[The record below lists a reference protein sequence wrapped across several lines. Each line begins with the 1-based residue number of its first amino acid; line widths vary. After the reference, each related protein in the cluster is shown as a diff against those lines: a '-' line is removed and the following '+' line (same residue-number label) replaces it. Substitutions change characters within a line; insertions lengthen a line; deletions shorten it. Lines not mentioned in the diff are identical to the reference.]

1 MALLI
6 CPSACRL
13 RRLAQNGPGAR
24 HFSCKFSHKRELVK
38 LLLNS
43 LLRGP
48 CVILYIQVL
57 NRRSCRDP
65 FSEVLPWKIL
75 QVPCLRGACMKA
87 LVGGTWVLVSR
98 SCKIR
103 YSSSRSF
110 YDDLVRFFQGSWH
123 EEELGNGPFTS
134 PCEKLLWRWHAAGCI
149 CMILCRS
156 LVRRFWRGPGE
167 IL

>member
-1 MALLI
+1 MALLM

-24 HFSCKFSHKRELVK
+24 HFSCKFSHKRDLVK

-57 NRRSCRDP
+57 NKRFFWDP

-87 LVGGTWVLVSR
+87 LSR

-103 YSSSRSF
+103 SSSSRSF

-123 EEELGNGPFTS
+123 EEELGNG
-134 PCEKLLWRWHAAGCI
+134 LLQV
-149 CMILCRS
+149 
-156 LVRRFWRGPGE
+156 LVRSSCGDDMLPGAFA
-167 IL
+167 

>member
-24 HFSCKFSHKRELVK
+24 HFSCKFSHKRDLAK

-57 NRRSCRDP
+57 DRRSCRDP

-75 QVPCLRGACMKA
+75 QVPCPRGACMKA

-103 YSSSRSF
+103 SSSKVLLRRSCALLSGVLAWRRNLVTVF
-110 YDDLVRFFQGSWH
+110 YKSLWEALVEMTCCRVHLHDLV
-123 EEELGNGPFTS
+123 PV
-134 PCEKLLWRWHAAGCI
+134 
-149 CMILCRS
+149 